1 MKLSPKELIVLRLVA
16 EGMSDKEIGT
26 KLGISERTVQTYLT
40 RIMLKLQAKNR
51 VNAAVLFFMNNPDL
65 YKTYS
70 NSKEG
75 YEKNYYP
82 LDSRRILSECVRN

>member
-51 VNAAVLFFMNNPDL
+51 VNAAVLFFMSNPDL
-65 YKTYS
+65 Y
-70 NSKEG
+70 
-75 YEKNYYP
+75 
-82 LDSRRILSECVRN
+82 